1 MIKKRDSQNRPEQYY
16 SEMLLRQYP
25 WLKDKLKNEEY
36 PIAFSHRKPETLL
49 GLSLVFIG
57 LFVVFDTLFHT
68 ASFGNALFVILS
80 VFIGA
85 ALFYGGLWAICFA
98 KRSYILVTSERVLHQ
113 KTNWIGQPGKE
124 VSISRNEI
132 RRVRFLKSTVMYRV
146 GRSDGGIAIEMKN
159 GRTVF
164 ISSVLHGENIFDAL
178 R

>member
-1 MIKKRDSQNRPEQYY
+1 
-16 SEMLLRQYP
+16 MLLRQYP

-57 LFVVFDTLFHT
+57 LFVIVDTLFHT
-68 ASFGNALFVILS
+68 ASFGNALLVILS

-113 KTNWIGQPGKE
+113 KTNWIGRSGKE

-146 GRSDGGIAIEMKN
+146 GRSDGGIALEMKN

-164 ISSVLHGENIFDAL
+164 ISSVLHGENIFEAL

>member
-1 MIKKRDSQNRPEQYY
+1 M
-16 SEMLLRQYP
+16 
-25 WLKDKLKNEEY
+25 
-36 PIAFSHRKPETLL
+36 
-49 GLSLVFIG
+49 
-57 LFVVFDTLFHT
+57 
-68 ASFGNALFVILS
+68 
-80 VFIGA
+80 FIGA

-146 GRSDGGIAIEMKN
+146 GRSDGGIALEMKN

>member
-1 MIKKRDSQNRPEQYY
+1 M
-16 SEMLLRQYP
+16 
-25 WLKDKLKNEEY
+25 
-36 PIAFSHRKPETLL
+36 
-49 GLSLVFIG
+49 
-57 LFVVFDTLFHT
+57 
-68 ASFGNALFVILS
+68 
-80 VFIGA
+80 
-85 ALFYGGLWAICFA
+85 
-98 KRSYILVTSERVLHQ
+98 VTSERVLHQ

-146 GRSDGGIAIEMKN
+146 GRSDGGIALEMKN

>member
-36 PIAFSHRKPETLL
+36 PITFSHRKPETLL

-57 LFVVFDTLFHT
+57 LFVVFDTLFHM

-80 VFIGA
+80 V
-85 ALFYGGLWAICFA
+85 
-98 KRSYILVTSERVLHQ
+98 RVLHQ

-146 GRSDGGIAIEMKN
+146 GRSDGGIALEMKN

>member
-25 WLKDKLKNEEY
+25 WLKDKLKNEEF
-36 PIAFSHRKPETLL
+36 PITFSHRKPETLL

-57 LFVVFDTLFHT
+57 LFVVFDTLFHM

-146 GRSDGGIAIEMKN
+146 GRSDGGIALEMKN

>member
-1 MIKKRDSQNRPEQYY
+1 MRNTPLHFRTGSRKHYWGF
-16 SEMLLRQYP
+16 LLC
-25 WLKDKLKNEEY
+25 
-36 PIAFSHRKPETLL
+36 
-49 GLSLVFIG
+49 LSD

-146 GRSDGGIAIEMKN
+146 GRSDGGIALEMKN